1 MKEIKFRTLL
11 LLALLFIFMLIY
23 AVSSASTKTYDKKY
37 TISNLLSDYQ
47 YVVKDNVDIKNHT
60 VGAVLIGGK
69 AKLSSFGDAA
79 IENSYIDYVVAYGNY
94 SDGSYFRD
102 TKYKEYYDKYKAYY
116 RDSDY
121 SGELSGLTKINTS
134 YVDFNRAYK
143 EIINESN
150 DLSTGAKITLKKEN
164 IDGQEGVAL
173 YVPNKQVVVIEKD
186 EWNKCDFIVLDG
198 SLKDFISTRHII
210 SVLSDNIQI
219 GADYSYVAVG
229 DNKKAV
235 FVKDDGKLKLLEHG
249 NGLMK
254 IKDGSVQ
261 GGQLNVDGMKL
272 IWNIPN
278 ATEVTT
284 EYLPGHVVAPN
295 ANVKINGG
303 NFEGSYIVK
312 SLVSNAEGHFYPY
325 GSVEK
330 PKSTASPT
338 VIVTDTPKPTEVV
351 TATPSPSIIPN
362 TNTPIATPT
371 STTSLSN
378 ITPTSSLT
386 PTPTSSNTPI
396 VKPTYTATASPTPIN
411 ITDDDIPKD
420 NKKIK
425 DGSKKVT
432 DIEEENIPLSDIPD
446 TGDNS
451 NIILALTIFATCGI
465 LMVITFFKFHE
476 R

>member
-1 MKEIKFRTLL
+1 MREIKFRTLL
-11 LLALLFIFMLIY
+11 LLALVFIFLLIY
-23 AVSSASTKTYDKKY
+23 VASSASIKTYDKKY
-37 TISNLLSDYQ
+37 TIDNLLSDYQ
-47 YVVKDNVDIKNHT
+47 YVIRDNANIKNHT

-69 AKLSSFGDAA
+69 ATLSSFGDAA

-94 SDGSYFRD
+94 SNGSYFRD

-121 SGELSGLTKINTS
+121 SEELSGLTKTNTS

-143 EIINESN
+143 EIMNESK
-150 DLSTGAKITLKKEN
+150 DLSTGTKITLKKAN
-164 IDGQEGVAL
+164 IDGQDGIAL

-198 SLKDFISTRHII
+198 SLKDFISTKHVI
-210 SVLSDNIQI
+210 SILSDNVQI
-219 GADYSYVAVG
+219 GADYSYVTVR

-235 FVKDDGKLKLLEHG
+235 FVKDGGKLKLLEHG
-249 NGLMK
+249 NGLMQ

-278 ATEVTT
+278 ATEVVT

-312 SLVSNAEGHFYPY
+312 SLDSNAERHFYPY
-325 GSVEK
+325 DSVEK

-338 VIVTDTPKPTEVV
+338 VIVTAKPTEVV
-351 TATPSPSIIPN
+351 TSTPSPSIIPN
-362 TNTPIATPT
+362 TNTPITTPT

-378 ITPTSSLT
+378 ITPTSLLT

-411 ITDDDIPKD
+411 VTDDDIPKD

-425 DGSKKVT
+425 DGSKKVI

-465 LMVITFFKFHE
+465 LMVITFFKFHK

>member
-1 MKEIKFRTLL
+1 MRKIKFKTLL
-11 LLALLFIFMLIY
+11 LFVLLFIFMLIY

-37 TISNLLSDYQ
+37 TVSNLLSDYQ
-47 YVVKDNVDIKNHT
+47 YVVKDNADIKNHT

-69 AKLSSFGDAA
+69 ATLSSFGDAA

-94 SDGSYFRD
+94 SNGSYFRD

-121 SGELSGLTKINTS
+121 SGELSGLTKTNTS
-134 YVDFNRAYK
+134 YMDFNRAYK
-143 EIINESN
+143 EIMNESK
-150 DLSTGAKITLKKEN
+150 DLSTGTKITLKKEN
-164 IDGQEGVAL
+164 IDGQDGIAL

-198 SLKDFISTRHII
+198 SLKDFISTKHVI
-210 SVLSDNIQI
+210 SILSDNVKI
-219 GADYSYVAVG
+219 GADYSYVTVG

-249 NGLMK
+249 NGLMQ

-272 IWNIPN
+272 IWNIHN
-278 ATEVTT
+278 ATEVVT

-303 NFEGSYIVK
+303 NFEGGYIVK
-312 SLVSNAEGHFYPY
+312 NLVSNAEGHFYPY

-351 TATPSPSIIPN
+351 TATPSHSIIPN
-362 TNTPIATPT
+362 TNTPITTPT

-378 ITPTSSLT
+378 ITPTSLST

-425 DGSKKVT
+425 DGSKKVI

-451 NIILALTIFATCGI
+451 NIILALTIFAMCGI
-465 LMVITFFKFHE
+465 LILITFFKFHK

>member
-1 MKEIKFRTLL
+1 MKEIKFRTLVL
-11 LLALLFIFMLIY
+11 FALLFIFMLIY

-37 TISNLLSDYQ
+37 TIDNLLSDYQ
-47 YVVKDNVDIKNHT
+47 YVVKDNADIKNHT

-69 AKLSSFGDAA
+69 ATLSSFGDAA
-79 IENSYIDYVVAYGNY
+79 IENSYVDYVVTYGNY
-94 SDGSYFRD
+94 SNGSYFKD
-102 TKYKEYYDKYKAYY
+102 TKYKEYHDKYKAYY
-116 RDSDY
+116 IDSDY
-121 SGELSGLTKINTS
+121 SGELSGLTKTNTS
-134 YVDFNRAYK
+134 YVDFNRLYK
-143 EIINESN
+143 EIMNESKN
-150 DLSTGAKITLKKEN
+150 LSTGTKITLKKEN
-164 IDGQEGVAL
+164 IDGQYGIAL

-198 SLKDFISTRHII
+198 SLKDFISTKHVI
-210 SVLSDNIQI
+210 SILSDNVQI
-219 GADYSYVAVG
+219 GADYSYVTVG

-235 FVKDDGKLKLLEHG
+235 FVKDGGKLKLLEHG
-249 NGLMK
+249 NGLMQ

-278 ATEVTT
+278 ATEVVT
-284 EYLPGHVVAPN
+284 EYLPGHVVASN

-303 NFEGSYIVK
+303 NFEGGYIVK
-312 SLVSNAEGHFYPY
+312 NLVSNAEGHFYPY
-325 GSVEK
+325 DSVEK

-338 VIVTDTPKPTEVV
+338 VIVTAKPTEVV

-378 ITPTSSLT
+378 ITPTSLLT

-411 ITDDDIPKD
+411 IMDDDIPKD

-425 DGSKKVT
+425 EGSKKVI
-432 DIEEENIPLSDIPD
+432 DIEENTPLSDIPD

-465 LMVITFFKFHE
+465 LMVITFFKFHK

>member
-37 TISNLLSDYQ
+37 TVSNLLSDYQ
-47 YVVKDNVDIKNHT
+47 YVVKDNADIKNHT

-69 AKLSSFGDAA
+69 ATLSSFGDAA

-94 SDGSYFRD
+94 SNGSYFRG
-102 TKYKEYYDKYKAYY
+102 TKYKEYCDKFKAYY

-121 SGELSGLTKINTS
+121 SGLSGLTKTNTS
-134 YVDFNRAYK
+134 YMDFNRAYK
-143 EIINESN
+143 EIMSESKN
-150 DLSTGAKITLKKEN
+150 LSTGTKITLKKEN
-164 IDGQEGVAL
+164 IDGQDGIAL
-173 YVPNKQVVVIEKD
+173 YIPNKQVVVIKKD

-198 SLKDFISTRHII
+198 SLKDFISTNHVI
-210 SVLSDNIQI
+210 SILSDNVQI
-219 GADYSYVAVG
+219 GADYSYVTVG

-235 FVKDDGKLKLLEHG
+235 FVKDNEKLKLLEHG
-249 NGLMK
+249 NGLMQ

-261 GGQLNVDGMKL
+261 GGQLNISGMKL
-272 IWNIPN
+272 VWNLPN
-278 ATEVTT
+278 AINVVT

-312 SLVSNAEGHFYPY
+312 SLESSAEGHFYPY
-325 GSVEK
+325 DSVEK

-338 VIVTDTPKPTEVV
+338 VIVTDTPKPTEVA

-451 NIILALTIFATCGI
+451 NIVLALTIFATCGI